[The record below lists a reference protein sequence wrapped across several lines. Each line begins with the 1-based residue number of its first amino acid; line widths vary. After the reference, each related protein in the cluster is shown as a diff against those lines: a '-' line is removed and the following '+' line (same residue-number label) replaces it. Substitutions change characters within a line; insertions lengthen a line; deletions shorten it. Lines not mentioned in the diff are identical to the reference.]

1 MMAAAQP
8 YRGYDDN
15 PCRPRHFKPPPCAPV
30 IPEGPARKAI
40 DACRTRLLFT
50 SILFA
55 CVFAVVALRVVEIV
69 LLENGTAQ
77 SHMPRFRIAAP
88 PAPARADIVDRNG
101 RLLATTLDSPSLYAN
116 PKQILDPAEA
126 TRKLVSA
133 FPTMKSLEVYAKL
146 TSGKSFVYLKRHLAP
161 REQYEVNQL
170 GIPGLQFQHEER
182 RVYPD
187 GTLTAHVVGYTGID
201 NAGFAGIERG
211 LDKALK
217 NRREPLQL
225 SLDLRIQYILR
236 EELQRVIDDFTGKA
250 AAGLIMD
257 VNTGEVLSMVSLP
270 DFDPNHPGAVDPD
283 HPGLSFADR
292 MFNRDTLGVYELGSI
307 FKIFT
312 VAMALDAGTSTLS
325 STYDATH
332 DINIGRF
339 TIGDYHGKHRVLNVP
354 EILMYSSNIGAAK
367 MAVTAGGQRQREFL
381 ARLGLLKAPRIE
393 VSEAAAPHFPVKWRE
408 VNVMT
413 IAFGHGISVTPLSFA
428 SAAAALVNGGVL
440 RPATLIKLPLGETP
454 QGQQV
459 ISPKTSEPMRK
470 LMRLVV
476 ERGTGTMA
484 AAPGYVVGGKTGTA
498 EKLSGR
504 HYAEKKLLSSFV
516 GIFPINDPK
525 YLVLTVVDEPHPNKQ
540 SHGYATAGW
549 TVAPATSRIVQR
561 IAPLLG
567 VQPVDE
573 ASPEVQRA
581 LMVESLQGKRLE
593 AY

>member
-146 TSGKSFVYLKRHLAP
+146 TSGKSFVYLKRHLTP

-283 HPGLSFADR
+283 HPDISIADR

-312 VAMALDAGTSTLS
+312 VAMALDTGTSTLT
-325 STYDATH
+325 STYDASH
-332 DINIGRF
+332 DIHIGRF

-367 MAVTAGGQRQREFL
+367 MAMAAGGQRQREFL
-381 ARLGLLKAPRIE
+381 ARLGLLSAPKIE
-393 VSEAAAPHFPVKWRE
+393 VSEAAAPHFPAKWRE

-413 IAFGHGISVTPLSFA
+413 IAFGHGVSVTPLSFA

-440 RPATLIKLPLGETP
+440 RQATLLKLPPGDVP

-459 ISPKTSEPMRK
+459 ISPKTSEQMRK

-549 TVAPATSRIVQR
+549 TVAPATSRIIQR
-561 IAPLLG
+561 MAPLLG

-573 ASPEVQRA
+573 ALPEIQRA

>member
-1 MMAAAQP
+1 MIAAQP
-8 YRGYDDN
+8 FQAYDDN

-30 IPEGPARKAI
+30 VPEGPARKALE
-40 DACRTRLLFT
+40 ACRARLFFT
-50 SILFA
+50 GILFA
-55 CVFAVVALRVVEIV
+55 CVFGVVALRVVEVV
-69 LLENGTAQ
+69 LLEGGTAQ
-77 SHMPRFRIAAP
+77 SHMPRFRIPAP
-88 PAPARADIVDRNG
+88 PEPARADIVDRNG
-101 RLLATTLDSPSLYAN
+101 RLLATTLDSPSVYAN
-116 PKQILDPAEA
+116 PKQILDPADA
-126 TRKLVSA
+126 TRKLVKA
-133 FPTMKSLEVYAKL
+133 FPSLKTLEVYAKL
-146 TSGKSFVYLKRHLAP
+146 TSGKSFVYLKRHLTP
-161 REQYEVNQL
+161 HEQYQVNQL
-170 GIPGLQFQHEER
+170 GIPGVQFQHEER
-182 RVYPD
+182 RIYPD

-211 LDKALK
+211 LDSTLK
-217 NRREPLQL
+217 DRREPLQL
-225 SLDLRIQYILR
+225 SLDLRLQYILR
-236 EELQRVIDDFTGKA
+236 EELQRVIGDFTAKG

-270 DFDPNHPGAVDPD
+270 DFDPNHPGAADPD
-283 HPGLSFADR
+283 HPDIAIADR
-292 MFNRDTLGVYELGSI
+292 MFNRNTLGVYELGSI

-312 VAMALDAGTSTLS
+312 VAMALNAGTSTLA
-325 STYDATH
+325 STYDAGH
-332 DINIGRF
+332 DIHIGRF

-367 MAVTAGGQRQREFL
+367 MAMAAGGQRQRDFL
-381 ARLGLLKAPRIE
+381 ARIGLLKAPKIE
-393 VSEAAAPHFPVKWRE
+393 VSEAAAPHFPAKWRE

-440 RPATLIKLPLGETP
+440 RQATLVKQSPDDVP

-459 ISPKTSEPMRK
+459 ISPKTSEQMRK

-476 ERGTGTMA
+476 EHGTGTQA
-484 AAPGYVVGGKTGTA
+484 AAPGYMVGGKTGTA
-498 EKLSGR
+498 EKISGR

-516 GIFPINDPK
+516 GVFPINDPK
-525 YLVLTVVDEPHPNKQ
+525 YLILTVVDEPHPNKQ

-573 ASPEVQRA
+573 ASPEIQRA
-581 LMVESLQGKRLE
+581 LMVDTLQGKRLE